1 MTNQLFPQQPGDKE
15 GPVFNAPWE
24 AQAFSLVLALHEQG
38 LFTWE
43 EWTSELSQAIGRA
56 QTSGDPDLGNTYYRH
71 WLYALEKLV
80 TLKGLSDYQEI
91 EERMANWRKAYRN
104 TPHGSPVDLSANKK

>member
-1 MTNQLFPQQPGDKE
+1 MTKQLFPRQPGDKE

-56 QTSGDPDLGNTYYRH
+56 QAFGDPDLGNTYYRH

-80 TLKGLSDYQEI
+80 TLKGLSDHQEI
-91 EERMANWRKAYRN
+91 EERTANWRKAYRN
-104 TPHGSPVDLSANKK
+104 TPHGSPVDLSVNKE

>member
-1 MTNQLFPQQPGDKE
+1 MTQQQFPLQPGDEE

-43 EWTSELSQAIGRA
+43 EWTSELSQAICQA
-56 QTSGDPDLGNTYYRH
+56 QLSGDPDLGNTYYQH

-80 TLKGLSDYQEI
+80 TLKGLSDPDEI
-91 EERMANWRKAYRN
+91 DERTANWRKVYLN
-104 TPHGSPVDLSANKK
+104 TPHGSPVELSAYKG